1 MTGSDRGSRIGP
13 FEFTEPPSTL
23 REDFIVSDANSTAFG
38 LVAGGDWQDGRLVL
52 VGPSSSGK
60 SHLAS
65 VWAREA
71 GVPIVG
77 ARDLADMG
85 FDDIPAAAGMA
96 VDDADRVASRPDLE
110 ESLHHLLNHVFQ
122 SGGRMLLAAR
132 EPPANWPIRLPD
144 LRSRLEAASLAV
156 IGRPDDRLLTGILVK
171 LFADRRVAVPPGVVE
186 YVVPR
191 MERSFAAAVRIV
203 EGIDRRSLV
212 EGRRI
217 SRRLAADVLNG
228 MVE

>member
-1 MTGSDRGSRIGP
+1 MTGSDRGPHIGP

-52 VGPSSSGK
+52 VGPPSSGK

-65 VWAREA
+65 VWAKET
-71 GVPIVG
+71 GVPVVG
-77 ARDLADMG
+77 ARDLSDTW
-85 FDDIPAAAGMA
+85 FDDIPAAGMA
-96 VDDADRVASRPDLE
+96 VDDADRVASRPELE

-122 SGGRMLLAAR
+122 RGGRMLLAAR
-132 EPPANWPIRLPD
+132 EPPANWSIRLPD
-144 LRSRLEAASLAV
+144 LRSRLEGASLAV

-203 EGIDRRSLV
+203 EGMDRRSLV
-212 EGRRI
+212 EGRKI

-228 MVE
+228 MME